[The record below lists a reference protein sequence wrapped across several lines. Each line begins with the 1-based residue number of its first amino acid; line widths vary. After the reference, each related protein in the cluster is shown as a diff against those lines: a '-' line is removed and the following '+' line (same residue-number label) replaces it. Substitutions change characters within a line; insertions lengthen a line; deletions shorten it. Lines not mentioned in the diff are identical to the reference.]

1 MADEKKSYM
10 VDLSIEVF
18 TEDDEIVKAI
28 QLHSVKNE
36 LIPLHHLRRP
46 AAAADE
52 RLGRMAPGEKVLV
65 TGENRRPLVEKGK
78 GYVITD
84 YYGSCIPGDIF
95 KGISDYELEH
105 CRSGEIFK
113 VNRNIMDRLFKC
125 CGDFDPRWTLPISPE
140 NLELVSK
147 IKKEMEC

>member
-18 TEDDEIVKAI
+18 TEDDEIVK
-28 QLHSVKNE
+28 
-36 LIPLHHLRRP
+36 
-46 AAAADE
+46 
-52 RLGRMAPGEKVLV
+52 APGEKVLV

-147 IKKEMEC
+147 IKKKWRADG

>member
-28 QLHSVKNE
+28 HLHSVKNE
-36 LIPLHHLRRP
+36 LIPLHLWC
-46 AAAADE
+46 DFFE
-52 RLGRMAPGEKVLV
+52 RLGQMTPGEKVMLA
-65 TGENRRPLVEKGK
+65 TGEDQRPLVEKGK

-84 YYGSCIPGDIF
+84 YYGSCIPGDYF

-125 CGDFDPRWTLPISPE
+125 CGDFDPRWAQPISPK

-147 IKKEMEC
+147 IKKEMEG